1 MDKRSRLLGVLIAG
15 TILISLLLLSCAP
28 KATPVPGPTPTPT
41 LTPAPTPT
49 ARATPAATPTATA
62 NPTATPTPVA
72 TPTATPTATANP
84 TATPTPVAT
93 PTRTPTPAGT
103 PAAITFD
110 PAVAQ
115 QARDLF
121 TAKYVCNVCHSIS
134 TLNIPGGTLGPDL
147 SAVLLGR
154 VPSNTAPALNPLPRW
169 FEEKGFARPEGDPV
183 KAGELLVDFLASPP
197 DYAPTK
203 QVQVAAFKNTA
214 GGEEPWLRDV
224 KALVELLKEAAAEQ

>member
-1 MDKRSRLLGVLIAG
+1 MDKRGRLLVVLIAG

-49 ARATPAATPTATA
+49 ARATPA
-62 NPTATPTPVA
+62 
-72 TPTATPTATANP
+72 ATPTATANP